1 MYPSWSSEF
10 YGLWLNRG
18 SLPKLGTGLL
28 IAWMVSVPAEGCCP
42 SFGMEFCLC
51 ICMTSDVDVAGG
63 SLRFRGWTGFWC
75 GRGYVG
81 QARAVWG
88 AVLPEGQDSDLASGR
103 RRSFLQMCR
112 PGHSSKELRGLGLCL
127 AGMSGAM
134 LAESPD
140 FQGAGCL

>member
-1 MYPSWSSEF
+1 MYPPWSSEF

-18 SLPKLGTGLL
+18 SLPKLDTGLL
-28 IAWMVSVPAEGCCP
+28 IPWMASVPAEGSCP

-51 ICMTSDVDVAGG
+51 ICMTSDVAGG
-63 SLRFRGWTGFWC
+63 SLRFECWTGFWC
-75 GRGYVG
+75 GRDYVG
-81 QARAVWG
+81 QARTVWG
-88 AVLPEGQDSDLASGR
+88 EVLPEGQYSDLASRR

-134 LAESPD
+134 LAGLPG